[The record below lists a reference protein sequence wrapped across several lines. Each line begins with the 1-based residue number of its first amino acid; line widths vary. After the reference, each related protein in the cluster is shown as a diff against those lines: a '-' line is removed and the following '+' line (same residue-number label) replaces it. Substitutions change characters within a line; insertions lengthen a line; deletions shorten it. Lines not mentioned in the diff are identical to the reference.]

1 MKKREIQKG
10 LSRRDFLKGAAIGA
24 GAAVLCGLAPK
35 ASGASQLPQRWD
47 EEADVV
53 VVGYGA
59 AGSAAAMVAQEAGA
73 KVLILEKHEAGGGST
88 CMSGGFF
95 VSPSDA
101 EGAVDY
107 LLACA
112 QAGDGMSFDL
122 DRAMLSAW
130 AEEAVRNADWIKS
143 IGGEVGVFIP
153 SGWYREFKG
162 AESYKSWGPTKTPF
176 GRGLWQILSG
186 AVAARGIA
194 VAYGTSVKELLL
206 NEKGEVAGVMGESGG
221 REFAIRARK
230 ATILTC
236 GSFDHNETM
245 KKNYLKV
252 YPQYSVGH
260 LGNTGDA
267 ITLAAKVGAALWHMN
282 AASCT
287 LCHKFPEIP
296 AAFVSGILYFAKHR
310 SVILVNKYGDRFVN
324 EALPYDA
331 VCKALEWF
339 DPMKRDFPSIPC
351 WCIFDEKA
359 RIQGSA
365 GFSLQL
371 GTVVYKWSRDNRE
384 EIDKGWII
392 QADTLRDLSDRT
404 GMDPPRLENAVRIY
418 NDYAKSGKDPVLG
431 REKPILI
438 EGPPFFGL
446 KGYPGL
452 FSTCGGPRI
461 NEKAQVM
468 DVRARIVPR
477 LYAAGGASTFA
488 AAFLYPLSGTMIG
501 DAFAMGRIAGRNA
514 AGESPWDR

>member
-10 LSRRDFLKGAAIGA
+10 FSRRDFLKGAALGA
-24 GAAVLCGLAPK
+24 GGAALCRIAPK
-35 ASGASQLPQRWD
+35 TSDAGEVPRRWD

-59 AGSAAAMVAQEAGA
+59 AGSAAAIVAHDAGS
-73 KVLILEKHEAGGGST
+73 KVLMLEKHEAGGGST

-101 EGAVDY
+101 DGAVDY

-112 QAGDGMSFDL
+112 QAGDGSSFDL
-122 DRAMLSAW
+122 DRATLYPW
-130 AEEAVRNADWIKS
+130 AEEAVKNADWIKS

-162 AESYKSWGPTKTPF
+162 SESYKSWGPTKTPF
-176 GRGLWQILSG
+176 GPGLWQILSG

-194 VAYGTSVKELLL
+194 VAYKTYVKELLL
-206 NEKGEVAGVMGESGG
+206 NQKGEVAGVMGESGG
-221 REFAIRARK
+221 REIAIRARK

-282 AASCT
+282 AASGT

-296 AAFVSGILYFAKHR
+296 AAFVSAILYFAKNR

-331 VCKALEWF
+331 VSKALEWF
-339 DPMKRDFPSIPC
+339 DPMKRDFPNIPS
-351 WCIFDEKA
+351 WCLFDEKA
-359 RIQGSA
+359 RLQGSA
-365 GFSLQL
+365 GFSFQL
-371 GTVVYKWSRDNRE
+371 GTVAYKWSRDNKE

-392 QADTLRDLSDRT
+392 QTDTLKDLSYRT
-404 GMDPPRLENAVRIY
+404 GMELQRLENAVRIY
-418 NDYAKSGKDPVLG
+418 NDNAKGGNDPVLG
-431 REKPILI
+431 REKPIPL
-438 EGPPFFGL
+438 EGPPFFAL

-452 FSTCGGPRI
+452 FGTCGGPRI

-477 LYAAGGASTFA
+477 LYAAGAASIFA
-488 AAFLYPLSGTMIG
+488 VAFLYPLSGTMIG
-501 DAFAMGRIAGRNA
+501 DAFTMGRIAGRNA
-514 AGESPWDR
+514 AGESPWN

>member
-1 MKKREIQKG
+1 
-10 LSRRDFLKGAAIGA
+10 LKGAAVGA
-24 GAAVLCGLAPK
+24 GTAALYGLVPK
-35 ASGASQLPQRWD
+35 ASDAGEVHRGWD

-59 AGSAAAMVAQEAGA
+59 AGSAAAIVAHDTGA
-73 KVLILEKHEAGGGST
+73 KVLILEKNEAGGGST

-95 VSPSDA
+95 VSPADTD
-101 EGAVDY
+101 GAVDY

-130 AEEAVRNADWIKS
+130 AEEAVKNADWLKRM
-143 IGGEVGVFIP
+143 GGEVGVFIP

-162 AESYKSWGPTKTPF
+162 FESYKSWGPTKTPF
-176 GRGLWQILSG
+176 GPGLWQILSD
-186 AVAARGIA
+186 AVAARKIA
-194 VAYGTSVKELLL
+194 VAYKTSVKELLL
-206 NEKGEVAGVMGESGG
+206 NKKGEVAGVTGERGG
-221 REFAIRARK
+221 KEITIRGRK

-245 KKNYLKV
+245 KKNYLKS

-267 ITLAAKVGAALWHMN
+267 ITLAARVGAALWHMN
-282 AASCT
+282 AAPGT
-287 LCHKFPEIP
+287 LCHKFPEVP
-296 AAFVSGILYFAKHR
+296 AAFVSGILYFAKNR

-331 VCKALEWF
+331 VSKALDFF
-339 DPMKRDFPSIPC
+339 DPMKRDFPNIPS

-359 RIQGSA
+359 RLQGSA
-365 GFSLQL
+365 GFSIRL
-371 GTVVYKWSRDNRE
+371 GTAVYKWSRDNKE
-384 EIDKGWII
+384 EIDKGWIVRG
-392 QADTLRDLSDRT
+392 DTLRDLSDQT
-404 GMDPPRLENAVRIY
+404 GMELPKLENAVRIY
-418 NDYAKSGKDPVLG
+418 NDNAKVGKDPDFG
-431 REKPILI
+431 REKPIPI
-438 EGPPFFGL
+438 EGPPFFAL

-452 FSTCGGPRI
+452 FGTCGGPRI

-477 LYAAGGASTFA
+477 LYAAGAASAFA
-488 AAFLYPLSGTMIG
+488 VAFLYPLSGTMIG
-501 DAFAMGRIAGRNA
+501 DALAMGRIAGRNA
-514 AGESPWDR
+514 AGESPWD

>member
-1 MKKREIQKG
+1 MKKGDMQKG
-10 LSRRDFLKGAAIGA
+10 VTRRDFLKGAAVGA
-24 GAAVLCGLAPK
+24 GAAALYGLAPK
-35 ASGASQLPQRWD
+35 ASGAGQISQRWD
-47 EEADVV
+47 EETDVV

-59 AGSAAAMVAQEAGA
+59 AGSAAAIVAHDAGT
-73 KVLILEKHEAGGGST
+73 KVLMLEKHEEGGGPT
-88 CMSGGFF
+88 RMSGGFF
-95 VSPSDA
+95 VSPSGAD
-101 EGAVDY
+101 GAVDY

-122 DRAMLSAW
+122 DGAMLSAW
-130 AEEAVRNADWIKS
+130 AEEAVKNADWIKS
-143 IGGEVGVFIP
+143 LGGEVGIFIP

-162 AESYKSWGPTKTPF
+162 SGSYKSWGPTKTPF
-176 GRGLWQILSG
+176 GPGLWQILSG

-206 NEKGEVAGVMGESGG
+206 NPKGEVAGVMAESGG
-221 REFAIRARK
+221 REIAIRARK

-245 KKNYLKV
+245 KKNYLKA

-267 ITLAAKVGAALWHMN
+267 VTLAAKVGAALWHMN

-296 AAFVSGILYFAKHR
+296 AAFVSAILYFAKDR

-331 VCKALEWF
+331 VSKAVESF
-339 DPMKRDFPSIPC
+339 DPMKRDFPGIPC

-359 RIQGSA
+359 RTQGSA
-365 GFSLQL
+365 GFSLRL
-371 GTVVYKWSRDNRE
+371 GTAGYKWSRDNQE

-404 GMDPPRLENAVRIY
+404 GTEPSRLQNAVRIY
-418 NDYAKSGKDPVLG
+418 NDHAKAGNDPVFG
-431 REKPILI
+431 REKPIPI
-438 EGPPFFGL
+438 EGPPFFAL

-461 NEKAQVM
+461 NEKAQVT
-468 DVRARIVPR
+468 DVRAQIVAR
-477 LYAAGGASTFA
+477 LYAAGAASTFA
-488 AAFLYPLSGTMIG
+488 VAFLYPLSGTMIG

-514 AGESPWDR
+514 AGESPWD